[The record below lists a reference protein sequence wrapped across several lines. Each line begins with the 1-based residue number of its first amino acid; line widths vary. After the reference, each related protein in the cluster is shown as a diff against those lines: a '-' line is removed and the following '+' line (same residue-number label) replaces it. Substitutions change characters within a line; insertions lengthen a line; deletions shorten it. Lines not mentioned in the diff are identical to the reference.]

1 MMAATEHDTVYWKYE
16 YDVADLYLRPLL
28 ERWGIPPQGL
38 SVLDVGCA
46 EGGGLCA
53 LHDRGA
59 DCVGFDI
66 DEKRVLTAQALQGKR
81 TIELRT
87 GNLYSNDLPFSDRR
101 FDLVT
106 LHDVFEHLDDK
117 DTMIKKLG
125 GYLKPAGKLLITFP
139 PFYSAY
145 GGHQQHLQ
153 VWYAKLPF
161 FHLVPLSMSVV
172 APRIKDIPPQV
183 VEEVQKL
190 RRLKMG
196 MRSFEMIVRSS
207 DLLIERRQAYLI
219 SPNHIR
225 FGLRPVEA
233 DLLSRIPILREF
245 ICSGVVY
252 LLGLASEPHES

>member
-1 MMAATEHDTVYWKYE
+1 MMAATEHDIVYWKYE
-16 YDVADLYLRPLL
+16 YDVADRYLRPLL
-28 ERWGIPPQGL
+28 LRWAISLQGL

-59 DCVGFDI
+59 SCVGFDI
-66 DEKRVLTAQALQGKR
+66 DEKRILTAQALQGNR
-81 TIELRT
+81 TIEFRI
-87 GNLYSNDLPFSDRR
+87 GDLYSNDRPFGNRQ

-117 DTMIKKLG
+117 DTMIKRLG
-125 GYLKPAGKLLITFP
+125 RYLKPMGKLLITFP

-153 VWYAKLPF
+153 AWYAKLPF
-161 FHLVPLSMSVV
+161 FHLVPFSLSVL
-172 APRIKDIPPQV
+172 APQIKGVSPQV
-183 VEEVQKL
+183 VEELQKL

-196 MRSFEMIVRSS
+196 MRSFEKIVRTT
-207 DLLIERRQAYLI
+207 DLLIEQTQAYFV

-225 FGLRPVEA
+225 FGLRPIRA
-233 DLLSRIPILREF
+233 GLLSRVPILREF

-252 LLGLASEPHES
+252 LLGLAPEHHGS